1 MNQYSLLTTL
11 TPDGEFHMVIDQNSF
26 VVLSGYGSSSRLL
39 RRLKINPE
47 TVRTI
52 KKHHLIDLVNQYYEG
67 NFESIKDIPTRQSG
81 TKFQLE
87 VWDKLSK
94 IPVGKTLSYK
104 DLAISIKNQS
114 AFRAVA
120 NACRANKLILLI
132 PCHRVTGSNGHL
144 GGYLYGIN
152 IKKSLLDLE
161 TNTNANI

>member
-67 NFESIKDIPTRQSG
+67 NFESIKDIPKSN
-81 TKFQLE
+81 
-87 VWDKLSK
+87 
-94 IPVGKTLSYK
+94 
-104 DLAISIKNQS
+104 LANLFSHSIYW
-114 AFRAVA
+114 
-120 NACRANKLILLI
+120 I
-132 PCHRVTGSNGHL
+132 
-144 GGYLYGIN
+144 
-152 IKKSLLDLE
+152 
-161 TNTNANI
+161 